1 MKRLFVTADDLG
13 RGVETNVAIERCVQ
27 RGIVTGCS
35 LIANGSAVGDARA
48 RKGSVGAIG
57 LHLNLTEGKALTGP
71 IRGLTDARG
80 TFKGPI
86 RAMIATLFG
95 RVDLDRVRRELEAQC
110 ARALELGFTL
120 VAIDGHHH
128 AHVFPGVFPLVAEIA
143 IRHGIRVVRM
153 PHEPAL
159 TGHPGARAKRAVLS
173 TLCGEAAPIAA
184 QVGLDT
190 PEHFRGL
197 SLYGRRSDHRSHLL
211 RVLERL
217 PEGDTELMVH
227 PRAGILGE
235 HECGSLT
242 DVVVRATLDRHRVT
256 LATLRDL

>member
-57 LHLNLTEGKALTGP
+57 LLLNLTEGKALTGP

-86 RAMIATLFG
+86 RAFLALLFG
-95 RVDLDRVRRELEAQC
+95 RVDYDRVRRELEAQC
-110 ARALELGFTL
+110 SRALELGFAL
-120 VAIDGHHH
+120 IAIGGHHH
-128 AHVFPGVFPLVAEIA
+128 VHVFPGVFPLAAELA
-143 IRHGIRVVRM
+143 LRHGIRVIRL
-153 PHEPAL
+153 PSEPAL
-159 TGHPGARAKRAVLS
+159 NGLPGARGKRALLATLS
-173 TLCGEAAPIAA
+173 GEAAPIAA
-184 QVGLDT
+184 RIGLVT

-197 SLYGRRSDHRSHLL
+197 SLFGRRSDHRSHLL

-217 PEGDTELMVH
+217 PEGNTELMVH

-242 DVVVRATLDRHRVT
+242 DVVVRATLDRQRVA
-256 LATLRDL
+256 LASLRDL